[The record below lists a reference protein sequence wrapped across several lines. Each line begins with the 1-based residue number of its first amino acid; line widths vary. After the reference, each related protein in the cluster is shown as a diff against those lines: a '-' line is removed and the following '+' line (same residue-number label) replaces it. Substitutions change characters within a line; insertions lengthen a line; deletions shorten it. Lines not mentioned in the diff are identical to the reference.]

1 MNAYTDLQITHA
13 TVTITNRDNGSPYSQ
28 SRLHNEPKMEGES
41 HDAYDQRTVR
51 SKCSVSRATGNVVI
65 PSHGFH
71 QALIAAAKYDG
82 AKIPGAGTKT
92 WTAKFT
98 TGIMILGDIDLGF
111 RPDDPKKVRIEPIL
125 CNADGVRGSGK
136 RVMRYFPVM
145 DEWEAT
151 FQIAILDPIITEAT
165 FMRFA
170 QIAGMF
176 IGLGRFRPEKGG
188 HNGRFYVSKIV
199 WADKRKPVK
208 K

>member
-13 TVTITNRDNGSPYSQ
+13 TVTMANIPGSSYSQ
-28 SRLHNEPKMEGES
+28 SRLHDLPKLEGQS
-41 HDAYDQRTVR
+41 HDEYDRINAVH
-51 SKCSVSRATGNVVI
+51 KCTVSRATGNVVI
-65 PSHGFH
+65 PPHGMH
-71 QALIAAAKYDG
+71 QALVAAAKYDG
-82 AKIPGAGTKT
+82 GQIPGQGKKT
-92 WTAKFT
+92 WTAKFM
-98 TGIMILGDIDLGF
+98 TGIMITDEIDLGF
-111 RPDDPKKVRIEPIL
+111 RPDDPKKVRIEGTL

-151 FQIAILDPIITEAT
+151 FQVAILDPIITEAV
-165 FMRFA
+165 FLKVA

-188 HNGRFYVSKIV
+188 HRGRFQVTRLQ